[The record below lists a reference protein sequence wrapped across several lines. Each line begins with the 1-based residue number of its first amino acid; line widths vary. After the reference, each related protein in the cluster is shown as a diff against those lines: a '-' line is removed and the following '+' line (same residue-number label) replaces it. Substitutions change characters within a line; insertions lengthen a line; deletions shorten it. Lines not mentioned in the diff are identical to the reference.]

1 MRRGIGCWNF
11 KLKWLVFSFDLQL

>member
-11 KLKWLVFSFDLQL
+11 KLKWLVFSF